1 MTTLLKLPALET
13 PRLIVREIEMRDAD
27 DFTAYM
33 TRADY
38 QRHISVRL
46 ATAQSIRHHVM
57 RVVSRQNLKV
67 RNAYVFAGE
76 LKQSSIAVADGFL
89 LCNGRLA
96 EAGWGV
102 NPDLWRLGLGAELGR
117 ALLAQ
122 AFERLE
128 CERLWCKVMSGNS
141 ASLRLAK
148 RIGMKPIKSDPTF
161 HVGGGRTQAV
171 EFFAMTVKDYFET
184 GY

>member
-1 MTTLLKLPALET
+1 MPTLLKLPALET

-27 DFTAYM
+27 DFTTYM
-33 TRADY
+33 TRVDY
-38 QRHISVRL
+38 QRHIAARL
-46 ATAQSIRHHVM
+46 STAQSIRHHVM
-57 RVVSRQNLKV
+57 RIVSRQNLKV
-67 RNAYVFAGE
+67 RNAYVFAGV
-76 LKQSSIAVADGFL
+76 LKQSGIAVSDGFL

-102 NPDLWRLGLGAELGR
+102 NPDLWRSGLGAELGR

-128 CERLWCKVMSGNS
+128 CERLWCKVMGDNEP
-141 ASLRLAK
+141 SLRLA
-148 RIGMKPIKSDPTF
+148 RRLGMQSIKSDSSF
-161 HVGGGRTQAV
+161 HLGGGRIEAV
-171 EFFAMTVKDYFET
+171 EFFAITAKEYFEA

>member
-1 MTTLLKLPALET
+1 
-13 PRLIVREIEMRDAD
+13 
-27 DFTAYM
+27 
-33 TRADY
+33 
-38 QRHISVRL
+38 
-46 ATAQSIRHHVM
+46 M

-76 LKQSSIAVADGFL
+76 LKQNGIAVADGFL

-96 EAGWGV
+96 ETGWGV

-117 ALLAQ
+117 VLLAQ

-128 CERLWCKVMSGNS
+128 CERVWCKVMSGNA
-141 ASLRLAK
+141 ASLRLAR
-148 RIGMKPIKSDPTF
+148 RIGMQAIKSDPTF
-161 HVGGGRTQAV
+161 HLGGGRMQSV
-171 EFFAMTVKDYFET
+171 EFFAMTLKEYFEA